1 MFSVLTQKCVG
12 SKSLYIHVREVRR
25 FELVGEV
32 EGRRALLFEV
42 LLISGNDHFWIT
54 MFISIERTKMM

>member
-32 EGRRALLFEV
+32 EGRRALVLGV